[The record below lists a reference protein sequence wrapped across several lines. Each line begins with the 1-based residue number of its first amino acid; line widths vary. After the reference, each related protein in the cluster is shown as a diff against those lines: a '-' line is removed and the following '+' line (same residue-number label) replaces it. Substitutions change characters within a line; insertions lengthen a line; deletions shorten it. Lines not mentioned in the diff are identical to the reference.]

1 MLSKKFKK
9 DAMTALNNMPIED
22 VIAILKKIGSK
33 QHKSGFCENAERK
46 EQEKYDKEFLCRVG
60 NHTL

>member
-1 MLSKKFKK
+1 MLSKKFKE
-9 DAMTALNNMPIED
+9 DAMTALNNMTTED

-46 EQEKYDKEFLCRVG
+46 EQKK
-60 NHTL
+60 